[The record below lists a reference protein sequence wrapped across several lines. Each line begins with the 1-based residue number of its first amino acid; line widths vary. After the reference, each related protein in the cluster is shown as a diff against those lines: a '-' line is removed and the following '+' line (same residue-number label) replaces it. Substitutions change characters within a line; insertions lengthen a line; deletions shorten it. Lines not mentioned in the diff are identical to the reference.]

1 MIYHKA
7 VCKSII
13 PVRLSPRPDSLFANW
28 KVKLGESRQTL
39 YGVVDVQAS
48 DMQSFL
54 LCLVVVPPI
63 FANGAVYT
71 LYRQTCMQT
80 SGLAK
85 KFSLGLGL
93 EPRFRPGRSVPFRQ
107 VRISRR
113 LSSLD
118 MDRSVRKNEEHK
130 REVSMRWY
138 HAAMELSWGGT
149 KRGIALGP
157 ATRTAGAISTP
168 VRPATCL
175 LNLAHSNSSG
185 SIERSQD
192 EVHRTSVG
200 PFGRRQ
206 CRPFL
211 EGAI

>member
-1 MIYHKA
+1 MVYHKA
-7 VCKSII
+7 VCKSMI

-28 KVKLGESRQTL
+28 KVKLGESRQIL

-54 LCLVVVPPI
+54 LCLVVVLPI

-93 EPRFRPGRSVPFRQ
+93 ELRFRPGRSVPFRQ

-113 LSSLD
+113 LSSLE

-138 HAAMELSWGGT
+138 HAAIELS
-149 KRGIALGP
+149 LGRHK
-157 ATRTAGAISTP
+157 TWDSFGSRHEDCRCYKYTST
-168 VRPATCL
+168 TCHVPTQSCSL
-175 LNLAHSNSSG
+175 KL
-185 SIERSQD
+185 IRI
-192 EVHRTSVG
+192 HRTQ
-200 PFGRRQ
+200 PR
-206 CRPFL
+206 
-211 EGAI
+211 